1 MKKILWL
8 ISWLLALNSI
18 QAQTNSKGFAKINK
32 VSPTTQKG
40 IKPNRALLI
49 FNFQGPDGKAA
60 KSHIKVV
67 VDSKDTVYPKID
79 PKTGIAKLTTTPGD
93 HSLKF
98 MANYWYSVKMNKVS
112 FKDKNTYNLFI
123 RFEAREIGMGKA
135 GQDD

>member
-1 MKKILWL
+1 MKNIFAFIL
-8 ISWLLALNSI
+8 ITLAFKAV
-18 QAQTNSKGFAKINK
+18 AQTNPKGYGKITK
-32 VSPTTQKG
+32 VAPTTQKG
-40 IKPNRALLI
+40 IKPNRALLV

-67 VDSKDTVYPKID
+67 VDKDTVYPKID
-79 PKTGIAKLTTTPGD
+79 PKTGIAKLTTTPGS

-98 MANYWYSVKMNKVS
+98 MANYWYSVKMNDVQ

-135 GQDD
+135 GKDD